1 MQLIV
6 YAFRYKILRRVEK
19 MDMNY
24 IMGRVIQKL
33 AVLEVEQKIIHISMN
48 LMDKEVYTRNDA
60 VIDLLDVIESLNFE
74 YESLLNEIREARKED

>member
-1 MQLIV
+1 
-6 YAFRYKILRRVEK
+6 

-33 AVLEVEQKIIHISMN
+33 AVLELEQKIIHISMN

-74 YESLLNEIREARKED
+74 YESLLNEIRKARKELF

>member
-1 MQLIV
+1 
-6 YAFRYKILRRVEK
+6 

-74 YESLLNEIREARKED
+74 YESLLNEIREARKEDL

>member
-1 MQLIV
+1 
-6 YAFRYKILRRVEK
+6 

>member
-1 MQLIV
+1 
-6 YAFRYKILRRVEK
+6 

-48 LMDKEVYTRNDA
+48 LMDKEFYTRNDA

-74 YESLLNEIREARKED
+74 YEGLLNEIRKARKELF